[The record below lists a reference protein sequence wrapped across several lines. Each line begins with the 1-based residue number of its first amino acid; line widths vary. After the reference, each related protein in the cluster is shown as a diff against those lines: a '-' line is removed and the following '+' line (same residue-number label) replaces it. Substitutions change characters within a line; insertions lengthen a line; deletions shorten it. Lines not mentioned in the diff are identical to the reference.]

1 MDAIAIEGYTAD
13 ELLALPDEDI
23 LAYVFRDEP
32 LAFRVGSAEIL
43 GAFRIEG
50 QRLVM
55 ELAHIDG
62 GGEGVLSTLW
72 NLATRYA
79 RQRELS
85 EIEWLI
91 HAVYCANPNPKLR
104 HVMVRR
110 GFEIRT
116 VETIGDVY
124 YFLQSV
130 TI

>member
-1 MDAIAIEGYTAD
+1 MF
-13 ELLALPDEDI
+13 ALPDEDI

-62 GGEGVLSTLW
+62 GGEGVLPTLW

-79 RQRELS
+79 RQRKLTR
-85 EIEWLI
+85 IEWLI

-104 HVMVRR
+104 RVMERR
-110 GFEIRT
+110 GFQIRNI
-116 VETIGDVY
+116 EPIGKVY
-124 YFLQSV
+124 YFLQVVSSD
-130 TI
+130 